1 MNREPISEEEKR
13 KYYKEFEKLLMK
25 KAEPDTKYQKINNI
39 IPKNR
44 AERRK
49 IEKIRK
55 RRR

>member
-25 KAEPDTKYQKINNI
+25 KAEPDTKYQKINNR

>member
-13 KYYKEFEKLLMK
+13 KFYKEFEKLLMK
-25 KAEPDTKYQKINNI
+25 KAEPDTKYQKINNR

>member
-1 MNREPISEEEKR
+1 MNKEPISEEEKR

-25 KAEPDTKYQKINNI
+25 KAEPDTQYKKINNR

-49 IEKIRK
+49 MERIRN

>member
-13 KYYKEFEKLLMK
+13 KFYKEFEKLLMK
-25 KAEPDTKYQKINNI
+25 KAEPDTKYQKINNR

-55 RRR
+55 RRK